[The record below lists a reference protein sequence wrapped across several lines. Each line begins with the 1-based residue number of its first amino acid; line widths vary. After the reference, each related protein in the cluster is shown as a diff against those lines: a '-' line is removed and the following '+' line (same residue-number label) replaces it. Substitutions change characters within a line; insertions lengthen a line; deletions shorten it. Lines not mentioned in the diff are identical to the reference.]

1 LISDFARRVAVAGVD
16 ELFPRAV
23 AAQRE
28 GDFVAAERDYRQIL
42 ALDPHH
48 AISLSNLGVI
58 LGRRGELTEAVIVA
72 EAATTSDPNLA
83 VAHFN
88 LGNLYRRVGRTA
100 EATKSY
106 QRVLQLT
113 PGFVPAHLNLGIAV
127 SDLGDWPAAI
137 EHFRRALELQPT
149 IPDGLHHLG
158 EALTQMGRIDEAIA
172 TLRASLNQSPGV
184 PRSYLALARAL
195 FAAGQIDE
203 VIHTLEHAL
212 QLQPQHAVVHNFL
225 GIALDKAGRFDEAQS
240 HFRDA
245 VRIRPDFAGS
255 WSNLGLNLTDQGR
268 WSEAEEAFA
277 KSLELRPD
285 PVIASCRLAV
295 LLGFSV
301 TPMQLR
307 EEHDNWAVKYATGT
321 SRIEATR
328 AARNPGQRLKVGYV
342 FGEFQTSVALVFL
355 ETLLTHHNR
364 EKVHI
369 TCYSNTS
376 QFGVEM
382 DRLRT
387 LADEW
392 RSLVGIDDS
401 AAAELIRADQ
411 IDVLVDL
418 NGHTVGN
425 RLLVFARK
433 PARVQVSLFGYPATT
448 GLSAIDFRI
457 SDAIAD
463 PLGVADT
470 HGPEKML
477 RLPDIGR
484 LYVPPATAPLPSPLP
499 AASRQQL
506 TFGCLNDPGKL
517 SEVCLETWAKILKS
531 VSESRLVLQAGR
543 SIETARHLTD
553 RFARLGVE
561 SGRLILVYRMPED
574 DYFQAYQSIDML
586 LDTFPFN
593 GRTTTCD
600 ALWMGVPVLSVAGED
615 CRSRQGASI
624 MTNLGFLDFVAD
636 TPEKLVTLA
645 MIWADQPD
653 TLADLR
659 AGLRD
664 MMSQS
669 PITDAIAYVRNL
681 ETAYSHAVNVSS

>member
-1 LISDFARRVAVAGVD
+1 VAGVD
-16 ELFPRAV
+16 ELFPRAI

-42 ALDPHH
+42 ALDPNH

-58 LGRRGELTEAVIVA
+58 LGRRGELAEAVVAA
-72 EAATTSDPNLA
+72 EAATTADPNLA

-88 LGNLYRRVGRTA
+88 LGNLYRRVGQSA
-100 EATKSY
+100 DAAQSY
-106 QRVLQLT
+106 QRVLQLN

-127 SDLGDWPAAI
+127 GELGDWPAAV

-158 EALTQMGRIDEAIA
+158 EALTQTGRTDEAIA

-203 VIHTLEHAL
+203 VIHTLEHAI
-212 QLQPQHAVVHNFL
+212 QLQPQHAVVQNFL

-240 HFRDA
+240 HFHEA
-245 VRIRPDFAGS
+245 VRIRPDFAGA
-255 WSNLGLNLTDQGR
+255 WSNLGLSLGGQGR
-268 WSEAEEAFA
+268 WLEANEAFA

-285 PVIASCRLAV
+285 ASIASSRLV
-295 LLGFSV
+295 LLLGSSV
-301 TPMQLR
+301 TPAQLQ
-307 EEHDNWAVKYATGT
+307 EEHQNWAAKYAAGT
-321 SRIEATR
+321 LRVEGKLTAPD
-328 AARNPGQRLKVGYV
+328 PGQRLKVGYV
-342 FGEFQTSVALVFL
+342 FGEFQTPVALAFL
-355 ETLLTHHNR
+355 ETLLAHHNR
-364 EKVHI
+364 ETVHI

-382 DRLRT
+382 DRLRN

-392 RSLVGIDDS
+392 RSLVGIDDA
-401 AAAELIRADQ
+401 AAAESIRADQ

-463 PLGVADT
+463 PPGVADT
-470 HGPEKML
+470 HGPEKVL
-477 RLPDIGR
+477 RLRDIGR
-484 LYVPPATAPLPSPLP
+484 LYVPPASAPLPSPLP

-506 TFGCLNDPGKL
+506 TFGYLNDPGKL
-517 SEVCLETWAKILKS
+517 SDICLETWAKILKS
-531 VSESRLVLQAGR
+531 VSGSRLVLQAGR
-543 SIETARHLTD
+543 SMETARYLTD
-553 RFARLGVE
+553 RF
-561 SGRLILVYRMPED
+561 GRFGIEPNQLILVYRMSEE
-574 DYFQAYQSIDML
+574 DYFQAYHSIDVI
-586 LDTFPFN
+586 LDPFPFN

-600 ALWMGVPVLSVAGED
+600 ALWMGVPVLSVAGDD
-615 CRSRQGASI
+615 CRSRQGVSI
-624 MTNLGFLDFVAD
+624 LTNLGFSDFVAD
-636 TPEKLVTLA
+636 TPEKLIALA
-645 MIWADQPD
+645 TIWADQFD